1 MKCVPMPPRGL
12 WPQEKATDDMRHG
25 GIVIVLMNA
34 LKLQEEMN
42 VSSSVSAFRETFV
55 EPETE

>member
-1 MKCVPMPPRGL
+1 MPPRGL
-12 WPQEKATDDMRHG
+12 WPQEKATDDMRQG

-42 VSSSVSAFRETFV
+42 VSSSVSAFRESLV